1 MPWIEDFL
9 RSLINPDDIVVEPLQ
24 QPTDPTMSDWDI
36 TAQRRKR
43 DEINRRRKLGLGE
56 EKDHWITRAGEGDP
70 VEKYMRDLSTGK
82 ESAPQD
88 MEGEFWDK
96 SGLSPDEVMVLGPQK
111 VAERQA
117 LESGSNERDLREESR
132 KKLLEAAGIKNQQQE
147 FMQGTVP
154 LIEDYD
160 KRIAIGGQPG
170 RGSAED
176 IMFRIRAEARAK
188 GRGGDLMGNRP
199 TEEDYRASVTPRG
212 GSFITAEMTPEVQQR
227 LDERDAWAADQP
239 IRDAEFALTRE
250 QVERSPARAS
260 IAAQTLGDMKRNK
273 VLGQQQAL
281 QESLVN
287 KLADG
292 SGKIPFEQAM
302 QLEAAGVQIPYGA
315 RGMAPEQF
323 DAKINEVITGSSA
336 DLERALEAQAMG
348 APPEAINMIVGF
360 SSVVR
365 DKAIRLD
372 ELVKSG
378 KMKRDEAA
386 KILEEII
393 ASEAKATNAIKA
405 FQLINP
411 GMAVPQAVE

>member
-1 MPWIEDFL
+1 
-9 RSLINPDDIVVEPLQ
+9 
-24 QPTDPTMSDWDI
+24 
-36 TAQRRKR
+36 
-43 DEINRRRKLGLGE
+43 
-56 EKDHWITRAGEGDP
+56 
-70 VEKYMRDLSTGK
+70 
-82 ESAPQD
+82 
-88 MEGEFWDK
+88 
-96 SGLSPDEVMVLGPQK
+96 
-111 VAERQA
+111 
-117 LESGSNERDLREESR
+117 
-132 KKLLEAAGIKNQQQE
+132 
-147 FMQGTVP
+147 
-154 LIEDYD
+154 
-160 KRIAIGGQPG
+160 
-170 RGSAED
+170 
-176 IMFRIRAEARAK
+176 
-188 GRGGDLMGNRP
+188 
-199 TEEDYRASVTPRG
+199 
-212 GSFITAEMTPEVQQR
+212 
-227 LDERDAWAADQP
+227 
-239 IRDAEFALTRE
+239 
-250 QVERSPARAS
+250 
-260 IAAQTLGDMKRNK
+260 MKRNK

-348 APPEAINMIVGF
+348 APPEAINMIIGF